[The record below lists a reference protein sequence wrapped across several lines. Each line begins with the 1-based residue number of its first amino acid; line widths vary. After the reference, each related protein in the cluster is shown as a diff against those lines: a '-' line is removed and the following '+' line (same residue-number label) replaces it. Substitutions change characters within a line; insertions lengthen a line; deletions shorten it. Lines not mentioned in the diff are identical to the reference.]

1 MDGLLTY
8 SYRGVVLK
16 DVPGYRRL
24 YVRVTFKGG
33 PRNGKYA
40 QSILNP
46 HPGNRWLT
54 GRLPFRAPPGTE
66 ALGVRL
72 ALTGGGEANFDATS
86 LVCWAAPATE
96 GAEPAAP
103 GPKVRLVP
111 ASFLDNCY
119 HLASGDPGTAIFG
132 FDGEISAGEKC
143 DLILQLP
150 SGVALLALD
159 PRAGILGVD
168 KVSSATGERDQY
180 RIDVGPWKKARNAR
194 FPFHQWGGLMVV
206 LKTTLAPGDGPYPC
220 PYWLEDDTGKHSRR
234 VFDLRIVPPIE
245 AAEAPKDFRSGGH
258 WFLAQSIASEPAVSE
273 VAALYRR
280 VGFNST
286 HIPPCPLGDSLGK
299 LGVERCTQPFTNAF
313 TFPGEKPDD
322 GVFRLADGSPLK
334 QAICPS
340 EVYLEGEYFTKK
352 IKNGLFRRLLV
363 TERKAEQFMINW
375 EPAIYIGRGCF
386 CDRCKAEFRTFS
398 EVDASELQ
406 EDWPTNITRK
416 HGDLWNRFRSW
427 QNGRFMETLERT
439 VHELGQEAG
448 IDSHFIPEVVYSL
461 LTDHRED
468 HGLHAE
474 YNTLDYAG
482 KLPLIVSWAPY
493 IWYLYTDGPYV
504 YQRGR
509 HLCVHTAARDV
520 RSFLADN
527 FPPEQRP
534 ELIAFPGATYHVA
547 TQPEAIAFEFITY
560 FLNGY
565 RGAYA
570 YLFPGGYDARWWN
583 ALAAANRQ
591 IARFESFVNDGRPA
605 EHHSLRLESPV
616 PTVDLSAPDAQP
628 VLKSPQWEKWVEQ
641 PLVLSWEYEKGN
653 QRLIA
658 VGNFWERAECFF
670 RLSVSV
676 PDKKASYVLREPL
689 TDRVYSGPDGR
700 VALHAKEL
708 REGVLLHV
716 GAMRHAFFVVEPCDG
731 KERDYGTTIRPEA
744 VDAALKKR
752 LPGIKALY
760 RAESGDGGRS
770 RL

>member
-1 MDGLLTY
+1 MKTNCFCGALAVVTGVGVGMMVGGCGAPLSLRTSAHATRAGTPTEVVFDAGGYSVDFEKSQAGSRPPDDAENCLRNGGFEVMDSSAFPEHWQADAYVWLPGDTDTDNPDPLAKLKPWMKWSTTPESPAAGSRSLSISIPAEAYKDVAGDVAGGEVCAYLHQEIALPAGKDVAMDGLLTY

-352 IKNGLFRRLLV
+352 IKNG
-363 TERKAEQFMINW
+363 
-375 EPAIYIGRGCF
+375 
-386 CDRCKAEFRTFS
+386 
-398 EVDASELQ
+398 
-406 EDWPTNITRK
+406 
-416 HGDLWNRFRSW
+416 
-427 QNGRFMETLERT
+427 
-439 VHELGQEAG
+439 
-448 IDSHFIPEVVYSL
+448 
-461 LTDHRED
+461 
-468 HGLHAE
+468 
-474 YNTLDYAG
+474 
-482 KLPLIVSWAPY
+482 
-493 IWYLYTDGPYV
+493 
-504 YQRGR
+504 
-509 HLCVHTAARDV
+509 
-520 RSFLADN
+520 
-527 FPPEQRP
+527 
-534 ELIAFPGATYHVA
+534 
-547 TQPEAIAFEFITY
+547 
-560 FLNGY
+560 
-565 RGAYA
+565 
-570 YLFPGGYDARWWN
+570 
-583 ALAAANRQ
+583 
-591 IARFESFVNDGRPA
+591 
-605 EHHSLRLESPV
+605 
-616 PTVDLSAPDAQP
+616 
-628 VLKSPQWEKWVEQ
+628 
-641 PLVLSWEYEKGN
+641 
-653 QRLIA
+653 
-658 VGNFWERAECFF
+658 
-670 RLSVSV
+670 
-676 PDKKASYVLREPL
+676 
-689 TDRVYSGPDGR
+689 
-700 VALHAKEL
+700 
-708 REGVLLHV
+708 
-716 GAMRHAFFVVEPCDG
+716 
-731 KERDYGTTIRPEA
+731 
-744 VDAALKKR
+744 
-752 LPGIKALY
+752 
-760 RAESGDGGRS
+760 
-770 RL
+770 